1 MNLSKIQYKQYI
13 QSEYNQSD
21 IVFILE
27 TMSKLIHNVLPSSV
41 VHQPEKQ
48 NDCKNQAD
56 TLSKDDG
63 Y

>member
-1 MNLSKIQYKQYI
+1 MNLSKIQHKQYI
-13 QSEYNQSD
+13 QSEYKQSD
-21 IVFILE
+21 IAFILE
-27 TMSKLIHNVLPSSV
+27 TMSKLIHNVLPSSD
-41 VHQPEKQ
+41 QPEKQ